1 MPSSPPPP
9 PLVPLL
15 PPAPARAASSCSP
28 PALGWVLLTALLLVA
43 APGAQAGDAPH
54 ATTHV
59 VIVVMDGARYS
70 ETFGEPTRQYI
81 PHLATELAPQGVL
94 FTAFKND
101 GPTYTDAG
109 HAAMTTGFYQEINNT
124 GVELPQHPSI
134 FQRYLAASSAPASDA
149 WLITTK
155 DKLQILADCQD
166 PQWTHTHLCSTDCG
180 KLGKGVG
187 AGYREDAETLARV
200 LTHLAADH
208 PHLVLVNF
216 KQPDAAGH
224 AKDWPGYQQG
234 IRDSDAAIARIW
246 AFLQA
251 DATYAGH
258 TALFITNDHGR
269 HLDGIKDGFVSHG
282 DDCPGCRHIMLLALG
297 PDFAHGVV
305 SNHHRGLIDIAVTA
319 AALLGFT
326 MPGSAGEVISEL
338 YPGG

>member
-1 MPSSPPPP
+1 MNVRPPPPPP
-9 PLVPLL
+9 PL
-15 PPAPARAASSCSP
+15 PAPAPRCAAAASARP
-28 PALGWVLLTALLLVA
+28 RLGWALLAALLTATVPWA
-43 APGAQAGDAPH
+43 AAGDAPH

-70 ETFGEPTRQYI
+70 ETFGDPERQYI
-81 PHLATELAPQGVL
+81 PHLAKELAPQGVL
-94 FTAFKND
+94 FTGFKND

-109 HAAMTTGFYQEINNT
+109 HAAMTTGVYQEINNT
-124 GVELPQHPSI
+124 GLELPQHPSI
-134 FQRYLAASSAPASDA
+134 FQRYLAASAAPASDA
-149 WLITTK
+149 WIITTK

-187 AGYREDAETLARV
+187 AGYREDAETLTRV
-200 LTHLAADH
+200 IDLLTANH

-246 AFLQA
+246 SFLQG
-251 DATYAGH
+251 DATYANH

-269 HLDGIKDGFVSHG
+269 HLDGLKDGFVSHG
-282 DDCPGCRHIMLLALG
+282 DDCAGCRHIMLLALG

-305 SNHHRGLIDIAVTA
+305 TNRHRGLIDIAVTA
-319 AALLGFT
+319 AALLGLT
-326 MPGSAGEVISEL
+326 MPGSPGEVISEL